1 MRKLTLVAVAIA
13 SALTTSLT
21 FSPQAF
27 ANQVMTNQQNQN
39 VSQSTAKL
47 NIPAGNLGDALV
59 TLSKITG
66 KSISVDANLIQGM
79 NSPKLSGRYSAEQAI
94 NKLIANLPLQL
105 KVTTANSL
113 TLIAKPKNQQKIG
126 TLATAIVE
134 STDIKDGSAADG
146 YRTDEISSVGPWQG
160 RTLQETPYSINVVS
174 ESLIQNLQATSADQI
189 YKLNPV
195 MQFTRPTTQN
205 DNAEAAMRGFKNST
219 TARDGISRQKWN
231 YSHGVLMEE
240 TASVEILTGLS
251 GFIYGAGNIG
261 GTINYVTKKPTAE
274 RLNSITVGNTSGS
287 NVYLHGDF
295 GGQFDDE
302 GTFGYRVNLVSQDG
316 ETHIKNQNLKRNS
329 VSLAF
334 DWQVNDDL
342 LIGIDGNI
350 RDYELDGRQPYWS
363 LGKDASTESGLVA
376 RPDAK
381 DLNSDTLWGQQ
392 WTTQYNESHRL
403 GANVH
408 WNINDYISFRAAI
421 LDEKITRVLAL
432 PFNKVQVGNTYDRK
446 VKNNVNAPQDIN
458 GSGGFAFID
467 IAFETGSLSHKLT
480 TGWQLSK
487 SDSEQAADGWSKFDS
502 EKGLSLSA
510 PIYVTEPQWSEHG
523 SQEKIR
529 RNRLVSTSF
538 SLGDDITFN
547 DQWSALIGFSHT
559 ELTLKKDPRKDPAKT
574 NHDTS
579 ETTPSLSVMYKPAD
593 FITTYASYIEGFELG
608 GIAKEVYGGED
619 VVNAFEVMEPLV
631 STQIELGA
639 KAEFAG
645 MLFTTAL
652 FEIDKPFEYYQA
664 QANGQYIFV
673 QDGRQVH
680 RGLEFT
686 ATGKATENLTL
697 VGGFTLLDAKS
708 EDNADLAG
716 MRPRDVAETL
726 IKLYGEYDLSA
737 VPGLVITGG
746 FSYTGDFYGD
756 NKNTDK
762 IDAYTLLDLGA
773 RYQQDIAGQD
783 VTLRLNINNLTDK
796 QYWANNWFIG
806 DGRTVSLSANVI
818 F

>member
-1 MRKLTLVAVAIA
+1 MQVQAQTEVTLANSVSHKVSIQADSLANCIYKVAEQTGIYISADMSLTQGKKCQAISTTANVESILAQLLTPFDLVAIA
-13 SALTTSLT
+13 QSPSRFVVQKAQQTSGI
-21 FSPQAF
+21 
-27 ANQVMTNQQNQN
+27 
-39 VSQSTAKL
+39 K
-47 NIPAGNLGDALV
+47 
-59 TLSKITG
+59 
-66 KSISVDANLIQGM
+66 
-79 NSPKLSGRYSAEQAI
+79 
-94 NKLIANLPLQL
+94 
-105 KVTTANSL
+105 
-113 TLIAKPKNQQKIG
+113 
-126 TLATAIVE
+126 TLATAIVQA
-134 STDIKDGSAADG
+134 DDLKDGSTADG
-146 YRTDEISSVGPWQG
+146 YRSDEISSVGPWQG
-160 RTLQETPYSINVVS
+160 RTIKDTPYSVNVVS
-174 ESLIQNLQATSADQI
+174 ESLIENLQATSADQI

-251 GFIYGAGNIG
+251 GFIYGVGNIG

-287 NVYLHGDF
+287 NVYIHGDF

-316 ETHIKNQNLKRNS
+316 ETHIEHQNLKRNS

-342 LIGIDGNI
+342 LIGIDGNK
-350 RDYELDGRQPYWS
+350 RDYELGGRQPYWS
-363 LGKDASTESGLVA
+363 LGKDASTENGLVA

-381 DLNSDTLWGQQ
+381 DLGSDTLWGQK
-392 WTTQYNESHRL
+392 WTTQYHDSQRL
-403 GANVH
+403 GANVQ
-408 WNINDYISFRAAI
+408 WNINNNISFRAAV
-421 LDEKITRVLAL
+421 LDEQITRVMAL
-432 PFNKVQVGNTYDRK
+432 PFNKVQVGNTYDRR
-446 VKNNVNAPQDIN
+446 VKNNPNAPQDIN
-458 GSGGFAFID
+458 GSGGFAFFD
-467 IAFETGSLSHKLT
+467 FNFATGVVSHKLT

-487 SDSEQAADGWSKFDS
+487 SHSVQAADGWSKFDHD
-502 EKGLSLSA
+502 KGLSLSA
-510 PIYVTEPQWSEHG
+510 PVYVPEPEWSEHG
-523 SQEKIR
+523 TQAKIT
-529 RNRLVSTSF
+529 RNRLSSTSF

-559 ELTLKKDPRKDPAKT
+559 KLTLKKDPRKDPAKT

-579 ETTPSLSVMYKPAD
+579 ETTPSLSVVYKPAD

-608 GIAKEVYGGED
+608 GIAREVYAGEQ
-619 VVNAFEVMEPLV
+619 VSNAYEVMEPLV
-631 STQIELGA
+631 SSQIELGA
-639 KAEFAG
+639 KAEWAG

-652 FEIDKPFEYYQA
+652 FEIDKAFEYYKA
-664 QANGQYIFV
+664 QTDGQYLFV

-708 EDNADLAG
+708 EDNADYAG
-716 MRPRDVAETL
+716 KRPRDVAETL
-726 IKLYGEYDLSA
+726 VKLYGEYDLSA
-737 VPGLVITGG
+737 IPGLVVTGG

-756 NKNTDK
+756 NNNTDK

-773 RYQQDIAGQD
+773 RYQRDIAGQD
-783 VTLRLNINNLTDK
+783 ITLRLNINNLTDK

-806 DGRTVSLSANVI
+806 DGRTVSLSANI
-818 F
+818 NF